1 MSGSVKGE
9 KCGYCGGKFPATETP
24 TDYFKE
30 CDLCKKTFYLKR
42 NCAKKMLAKQQKIST
57 SEINLLPEEF
67 KNMNIKLLCKNCQQQ
82 ECFHCGLHHTDND
95 KEVCSV
101 CKKVWC
107 FVLQVTNR
115 SKLSKSKKKLRE
127 CQKNGRKPGVCSS
140 CKEKKTKKK

>member
-57 SEINLLPEEF
+57 SEINLVPAEF
-67 KNMNIKLLCKNCQQQ
+67 KNMNIKLVYYVKTVNSKNVFIVAFIIQPMKWKCVQSAKKSGVLYCK
-82 ECFHCGLHHTDND
+82 
-95 KEVCSV
+95 
-101 CKKVWC
+101 
-107 FVLQVTNR
+107 
-115 SKLSKSKKKLRE
+115 
-127 CQKNGRKPGVCSS
+127 
-140 CKEKKTKKK
+140 